1 MINVSQQRAL
11 LQRIMAECDRL
22 ARERTSQAEQVMGV
36 GHANADQYT
45 DGYLAALTAIDA
57 YCTRLDNGMWKP

>member
-22 ARERTSQAEQVMGV
+22 ARERTSQA
-36 GHANADQYT
+36 DQYT
-45 DGYLAALTAIDA
+45 DGYLDALGRIES
-57 YCTRLDNGMWKP
+57 YCDRLDRNMWKP

>member
-22 ARERTSQAEQVMGV
+22 ARERTSQA
-36 GHANADQYT
+36 DQYT

>member
-11 LQRIMAECDRL
+11 LQRIMAECERL
-22 ARERTSQAEQVMGV
+22 YQERTSQAEQVMGV

-45 DGYLAALTAIDA
+45 DGYLDALGRIES
-57 YCTRLDNGMWKP
+57 YCDRLDRNMWKP